1 MNIYKFP
8 FKVDVSELKK
18 EIEKNENFWTFDK
31 SRQKIYEQK
40 DTETIPLVNSRMR
53 MGQKF
58 CNNHEIFSTPL
69 LNYFPSVVNFITY
82 FIKTYQGE
90 CGRVAIVRLKP
101 AAGVVKHIDF
111 GEYYRLRQR
120 FHLVVSG
127 SYEYHVEDE
136 YDIFSEGDLFWF
148 NSQKIHWSK
157 NIGTED
163 RVVLIFDIRNPI
175 FMEEE
180 NV

>member
-8 FKVDVSELKK
+8 FKVNVSDLKK
-18 EIEKNENFWTFDK
+18 EIEKNEHLWTVDTTRKNF
-31 SRQKIYEQK
+31 YEQK
-40 DTETIPLVNSRMR
+40 DTDTIPLVNSRMR
-53 MGQKF
+53 MGQRF
-58 CNNHEIFSTPL
+58 CDNHELFSTYF
-69 LNYFPSVVNFITY
+69 LNYFPTFTSFITE
-82 FIKTYQGE
+82 FLKTYQGE

-101 AAGVVKHIDF
+101 SAGVVKHIDF

-127 SYEYHVEDE
+127 SYEYHVENEDE
-136 YDIFSEGDLFWF
+136 IFTEGDLFWF